1 MYEYSKAQFYSLV
14 YCILLEFR
22 EILAQADWN
31 RRDIQRK
38 TGKTFLES
46 KTDSKLINLDYS
58 LLKVDYTLLESTV
71 NKYKRTHGQGKIFMY
86 SWIIIH
92 MILSH
97 VNIIETWMSK
107 THFNKKREH

>member
-14 YCILLEFR
+14 CCVLLEFR
-22 EILAQADWN
+22 EILALADWN

-38 TGKTFLES
+38 TGKTFFES
-46 KTDSKLINLDYS
+46 KTDSKLINIDHS
-58 LLKVDYTLLESTV
+58 LLKDDYT
-71 NKYKRTHGQGKIFMY
+71 KRTHSQRKISFSYFMH

-92 MILSH
+92 MLLFH